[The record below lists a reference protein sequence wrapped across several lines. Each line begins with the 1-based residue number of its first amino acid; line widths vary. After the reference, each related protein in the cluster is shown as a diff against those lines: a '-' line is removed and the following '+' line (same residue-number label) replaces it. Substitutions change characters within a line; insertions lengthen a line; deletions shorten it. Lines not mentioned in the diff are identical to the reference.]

1 MTVTAFSEETASE
14 SPAPGGGSVAAAVGA
29 LGAALGA
36 MVANLSSHKRGWD
49 DRWQEFSDWAEKGQR
64 AREEL
69 LRLVDE
75 DTRAF
80 SRVLDAFGLPK
91 TTPEEK
97 AARSAAIQD
106 ATKYAT
112 EIPFRVMETAFGSME
127 VMRAMTEIG
136 LESSVSDAGVGGLCA
151 RTAVMGAWLNVRIN
165 GAQLKDR
172 AFVDDLLARGAD
184 IAERAQRMETEI
196 LEIVEGRI

>member
-1 MTVTAFSEETASE
+1 VM
-14 SPAPGGGSVAAAVGA
+14 
-29 LGAALGA
+29 
-36 MVANLSSHKRGWD
+36 
-49 DRWQEFSDWAEKGQR
+49 
-64 AREEL
+64 
-69 LRLVDE
+69 
-75 DTRAF
+75 
-80 SRVLDAFGLPK
+80 DAFGLPK

-97 AARSAAIQD
+97 AARSAAIQS

-112 EIPFRVMETAFGSME
+112 EIPFRAMETALESMA

-136 LESSVSDAGVGGLCA
+136 LESSVSDAAVGGLCA

-184 IAERAQRMETEI
+184 IAERAQRLEAEI
-196 LEIVEGRI
+196 LEIVERRI

>member
-1 MTVTAFSEETASE
+1 M
-14 SPAPGGGSVAAAVGA
+14 
-29 LGAALGA
+29 
-36 MVANLSSHKRGWD
+36 
-49 DRWQEFSDWAEKGQR
+49 
-64 AREEL
+64 
-69 LRLVDE
+69 
-75 DTRAF
+75 
-80 SRVLDAFGLPK
+80 LDAFGLPR

-112 EIPFRVMETAFGSME
+112 EIPFRVMQTAFESMA